1 MSFQLVEKQQDAL
14 LVMSESPG
22 ILWVSK
28 EILAYTTVVVLIKS
42 KNTFRWGEEWNKR
55 YSSWV
60 EVWGKGI
67 EKTGL
72 MAQTNEVLKSP
83 VMEASHPMVP
93 TLYVATLNKNLNRS
107 SLVDTVDFLEKGQ
120 KSEPCEFSSH
130 GLTTMTCL

>member
-14 LVMSESPG
+14 LVMSESPR

-28 EILAYTTVVVLIKS
+28 EILACTTVVVLIKS
-42 KNTFRWGEEWNKR
+42 KNTFRWGKEWNKR

-60 EVWGKGI
+60 EVYGKGI

-72 MAQTNEVLKSP
+72 MAQANEVLKSP
-83 VMEASHPMVP
+83 LMEASHPMLQ
-93 TLYVATLNKNLNRS
+93 TLCVATLNKNLNRS

-120 KSEPCEFSSH
+120 KSGSCEFSPH
-130 GLTTMTCL
+130 RLTTMTCL